1 MKKVLFSVIFATIGM
16 MTATN
21 VMAAAVAPS
30 INETSAVNEDVFKFL
45 STALY
50 VADTDAEGN
59 AIDAT
64 AKTAEVNTI
73 ITITEETIV
82 IKMGDEEASIL
93 KVTDSTDAQEDE
105 DGTTTIVISCVD
117 EDGANVQVVLINKAN
132 GEAAITVHESHSAV
146 AFLNVT
152 AME

>member
-1 MKKVLFSVIFATIGM
+1 MKKIILSAIFAVIGL
-16 MTATN
+16 MTTTN
-21 VMAAAVAPS
+21 VMAANVAPS
-30 INETSAVNEDVFKFL
+30 VNTTASVNEDVFKFL

-50 VADTDAEGN
+50 VVDIDAEGN
-59 AIDAT
+59 QIDET

-73 ITITEETIV
+73 ITISEEIIV
-82 IKMGDEEASIL
+82 IKMGDEEASVL

>member
-1 MKKVLFSVIFATIGM
+1 MKKILLSVIFAVIGL
-16 MTATN
+16 MTTTN
-21 VMAAAVAPS
+21 VMAANVAPS
-30 INETSAVNEDVFKFL
+30 VNTTASVNEDVFKFL

-50 VADTDAEGN
+50 VVDIDAEGN
-59 AIDAT
+59 QIDET

-73 ITITEETIV
+73 ITISEEIIV
-82 IKMGDEEASIL
+82 IKMGDEEASVL

>member
-1 MKKVLFSVIFATIGM
+1 MKKYLLSVIFAAIGL
-16 MTATN
+16 MTTTN

-30 INETSAVNEDVFKFL
+30 INETTKVNDDVFKFL

-50 VADTDAEGN
+50 VVD
-59 AIDAT
+59 IDADGNQIDET
-64 AKTAEVNTI
+64 AKAAEVNTI
-73 ITITEETIV
+73 ITITDETIV

-93 KVTDSTDAQEDE
+93 KVTDSTDAKEDE
-105 DGTTTIVISCVD
+105 EGTTTIVISCVD
-117 EDGANVQVVLINKAN
+117 EDGANVQVVLMNKAN

>member
-1 MKKVLFSVIFATIGM
+1 MKKIILSAIFAVIGL
-16 MTATN
+16 MTTTN
-21 VMAAAVAPS
+21 VMAASVAPS
-30 INETSAVNEDVFKFL
+30 VNTTASVNEDVFKFL
-45 STALY
+45 STDLY
-50 VADTDAEGN
+50 VVDIDAEGN
-59 AIDAT
+59 QIDET

-73 ITITEETIV
+73 ITISEEIIV
-82 IKMGDEEASIL
+82 IKMGDEEDSVL

>member
-1 MKKVLFSVIFATIGM
+1 MKKILLSVIFAVIGL
-16 MTATN
+16 MTTTN
-21 VMAAAVAPS
+21 VMAANVAPS
-30 INETSAVNEDVFKFL
+30 INETSTANEDVFKFL
-45 STALY
+45 STDLY
-50 VADTDAEGN
+50 VVDIDAEGN
-59 AIDAT
+59 QIDET

-73 ITITEETIV
+73 ITISEEIII
-82 IKMGDEEASIL
+82 IKMGDEEASVL

>member
-1 MKKVLFSVIFATIGM
+1 MKKYLLSVIFAAIGL
-16 MTATN
+16 MTTTN

-30 INETSAVNEDVFKFL
+30 INETTKVNDDVFKFL

-50 VADTDAEGN
+50 VVD
-59 AIDAT
+59 IDADGNQIDET
-64 AKTAEVNTI
+64 AKAAEVNTI

-93 KVTDSTDAQEDE
+93 KVTDSTDAKEDE
-105 DGTTTIVISCVD
+105 EGTTTIVISCVD
-117 EDGANVQVVLINKAN
+117 EDGANVQVVLMNKAN